1 MGLTLV
7 TRQFDL
13 ALSLTGRLTVIELE
27 AETQIEQR
35 RYRQPNKT
43 LLPGKRLLLELL
55 FGQHQHFVQYLALG
69 DNATPAELNDAGLY
83 NELLRGPLTSVS
95 LDDDTVNG
103 LCTVRFIAGSTMGNG
118 NTYREAG
125 LFNDNNVCYARA
137 VFPDVAK
144 NDSKILIVQW
154 DLTAA

>member
-1 MGLTLV
+1 MGLTIAGKM
-7 TRQFDL
+7 T
-13 ALSLTGRLTVIELE
+13 LTGRLTVIELHAVTLHE
-27 AETQIEQR
+27 LR
-35 RYRQPNKT
+35 RYKQPNKT
-43 LLPGKRLLLELL
+43 LLLGKRLSLELL
-55 FGQHQHFVQYLALG
+55 FGQHTHFVQYLALG
-69 DNATPAELNDAGLY
+69 DNATPADLNDPALY
-83 NELLRGPLTSVS
+83 HELLRGPLTSVA
-95 LDDDTVNG
+95 LDDDSVNG
-103 LCTVRFIAGSTMGNG
+103 LCTVRFILGSTMGNG

>member
-1 MGLTLV
+1 MGLTL
-7 TRQFDL
+7 TG
-13 ALSLTGRLTVIELE
+13 AMTLTGWLTVIELHAVTLQE
-27 AETQIEQR
+27 IGRHIQT
-35 RYRQPNKT
+35 NKT
-43 LLPGKRLLLELL
+43 LLPGKRLILEML

-83 NELLRGPLTSVS
+83 NELLRGPLTSVA

-125 LFNDNNVCYARA
+125 LFNDNNICYARA

-144 NDSKILIVQW
+144 NDSKILILQW

>member
-1 MGLTLV
+1 MNTAPAPASPPASSAALDVRLIVGLW
-7 TRQFDL
+7 
-13 ALSLTGRLTVIELE
+13 
-27 AETQIEQR
+27 
-35 RYRQPNKT
+35 
-43 LLPGKRLLLELL
+43 LLLGVVAPLSTL
-55 FGQHQHFVQYLALG
+55 
-69 DNATPAELNDAGLY
+69 
-83 NELLRGPLTSVS
+83 LLRGPLTSVA

-144 NDSKILIVQW
+144 NNSKILIVQW
-154 DLTAA
+154 DLMAA

>member
-1 MGLTLV
+1 MGLTL
-7 TRQFDL
+7 TGDMT
-13 ALSLTGRLTVIELE
+13 LTGRLTVLELHAVTLQE
-27 AETQIEQR
+27 LRRHEQK
-35 RYRQPNKT
+35 NLT
-43 LLPGKRLLLELL
+43 LLLGKRLALELL
-55 FGQHQHFVQYLALG
+55 FGQHTHFVQYLALG
-69 DNATPAELNDAGLY
+69 DNATTATLSDAGLY
-83 NELLRGPLTSVS
+83 NELFRGPLTSVA

-103 LCTVRFIAGSTMGNG
+103 LCTVRYILGSTMGNG

-144 NDSKILIVQW
+144 TDAKILIVQW

>member
-1 MGLTLV
+1 MGLTL
-7 TRQFDL
+7 TGAMR
-13 ALSLTGRLTVIELE
+13 LTGRLTVIELHAVTLDE
-27 AETQIEQR
+27 VH
-35 RYRQPNKT
+35 RYEQPNTT
-43 LLPGKRLLLELL
+43 LLLGKRLALELL
-55 FGQHQHFVQYLALG
+55 FGQHSHFVQYLALG
-69 DNATPAELNDAGLY
+69 DNATPATINDPGLY

-95 LDDDTVNG
+95 IDDDTANG

-125 LFNDNNVCYARA
+125 LFNDNSVCYARA

>member
-1 MGLTLV
+1 MGLTLAGEM
-7 TRQFDL
+7 
-13 ALSLTGRLTVIELE
+13 ALMGRLTLLEVEAATGRLV
-27 AETQIEQR
+27 R
-35 RYRQPNKT
+35 RQERKNLT
-43 LLPGKRLLLELL
+43 LLLGKRLALELL
-55 FGQHQHFVQYLALG
+55 FGQHSHFVQYLALG
-69 DNATPAELNDAGLY
+69 DNATPAALNDPALY

-103 LCTVRFIAGSTMGNG
+103 LCTVRFIAGTTMGNG

-137 VFPDVAK
+137 VFSDVAK
-144 NDSKILIVQW
+144 NDSKILICQW